1 MRLDGAV
8 FASDGPRAKTGTS
21 PAAAH
26 GEKPMKAIT
35 CLASALVL
43 AVLAAQAPAA
53 QRLPADETAK
63 QAVAADA
70 AIMTAECKL
79 TDDQQATLK
88 DKVKAKQETIDAWY
102 KTNADKLKAAEEAAK
117 QAKTGDPAAKKKAG
131 DDKKALQADLAKAS
145 SQIDAEILAMLTA
158 DQKKTWEGA
167 LFCQTTLAKYKKVN
181 LTEEQTA
188 KVKAASMVAGRQLSD
203 ATAGGDDRAI
213 KKAKGDIEG
222 KLKWAIDFLILTPEQ
237 CELVTK
243 KPAPKAGAPA
253 PAPAT
258 TPAPAPK

>member
-1 MRLDGAV
+1 MR
-8 FASDGPRAKTGTS
+8 
-21 PAAAH
+21 
-26 GEKPMKAIT
+26 AIT

-70 AIMTAECKL
+70 AIITAECKL

-145 SQIDAEILAMLTA
+145 SQIDAEILAILTA
-158 DQKKTWEGA
+158 DQKRTWEGA
-167 LFCQTTLAKYKKVN
+167 LFCQTTLAKYKKTN
-181 LTEEQTA
+181 LTEDQTA
-188 KVKAASMVAGRQLSD
+188 KVKVASMAAGKQLSD
-203 ATAGGDDRAI
+203 ATATAGGDDRAI

-222 KLKWAIDFLILTPEQ
+222 KLKWAIDTLILTPEQ
-237 CELVTK
+237 RELVTK
-243 KPAPKAGAPA
+243 KPAPKAEAA
-253 PAPAT
+253 TPAPAT